1 MTGLRTTR
9 SSMTFAAPFRLS
21 AFDGPLPEGTYD
33 IDTEERIIEGNERTV
48 YLRVA
53 TLIHVCTAGKAETVT
68 VDPKELDA
76 AMTGGWATSE
86 TWMLR

>member
-1 MTGLRTTR
+1 MNGLRTTR
-9 SSMTFAAPFRLS
+9 WSMTFAAPFRLS
-21 AFDGPLPEGTYD
+21 AFDAPLPAGTYD

-53 TLIHVCTAGKAETVT
+53 TLIHVRTTGKVETVA

-76 AMTGGWATSE
+76 ALAGGWATSE

>member
-1 MTGLRTTR
+1 MNGLRTTR

-21 AFDGPLPEGTYD
+21 AFDAALPPGTYD
-33 IDTEERIIEGNERTV
+33 IDIEERIIEGNERTV

-53 TLIHVCTAGKAETVT
+53 TLIHVRTAGKVETIAVN
-68 VDPKELDA
+68 PKELDA
-76 AMTGGWATSE
+76 ALTGGWATSE